1 MKKTELY
8 GITNIDEIHLLINRF
23 YNLYLSHIENGFEFP
38 LGLKEQFVIELVG
51 KYLLYPEKE
60 SLKLLENPND
70 LFIDDLD
77 EDSDILLI
85 NGVKTT
91 LLGQLVKDKNEILE
105 QGSSVT
111 SDEYYENIDYIFDSI
126 IENHLENNLD
136 YDLELNEN
144 DFIENVSSSNQED
157 SKENKQI
164 EKLTD
169 YESEDINKSEF
180 PDFAKYIQNKISEFD
195 SLEKDKSNELVKDT
209 EGKLDS
215 SSDVED
221 NKKTKDFIK
230 ETKTKINDFYKR
242 EDVQDAKNQLEQQ
255 IKSILDLGKSKL
267 SDLTNEKELPLD
279 FIPMDKNSKED
290 IESSE
295 ANFIDELLYKIFNDD
310 ITTIE
315 QEDISIGAGYILNNG
330 QKSELELGIKSYS
343 YGNYLVLTSPQKLV
357 IDSNNKHFETLGTDG
372 SQVLYYYLVLAK

>member
-1 MKKTELY
+1 MKNTELY

-70 LFIDDLD
+70 LFIDDSD

-105 QGSSVT
+105 QGSSLT

-126 IENHLENNLD
+126 IENHLENYLD
-136 YDLELNEN
+136 YDIELNEN
-144 DFIENVSSSNQED
+144 DSIENVNYSNQKD

-164 EKLTD
+164 ENLITS
-169 YESEDINKSEF
+169 EAEDINKYGFS
-180 PDFAKYIQNKISEFD
+180 DFAKYIHDKISEID
-195 SLEKDKSNELVKDT
+195 SLEKDKSNELIKDT
-209 EGKLDS
+209 EGKLENS
-215 SSDVED
+215 SNIEDMKED
-221 NKKTKDFIK
+221 NKKPKEFIK
-230 ETKTKINDFYKR
+230 ETKTKIDDFYNR
-242 EDVQDAKNQLEQQ
+242 EDVQDVKNQLEQQ
-255 IKSILDLGKSKL
+255 LKSIFDFGKSKL
-267 SDLTNEKELPLD
+267 SEFTNEKEPSLD
-279 FIPMDKNSKED
+279 FDNTSKEN

-295 ANFIDELLYKIFNDD
+295 ANFIDELLFKIFNED
-310 ITTIE
+310 INTIE
-315 QEDISIGAGYILNNG
+315 QEDISIAVGYILNNG
-330 QKSELELGIKSYS
+330 QKSELGMGIKSYS
-343 YGNYLVLTSPQKLV
+343 YGIYLVLTSPQKLV
-357 IDSNNKHFETLGTDG
+357 IDNKHFKSLRTYG
-372 SQVLYYYLVLAK
+372 SQVLHYYLVLAQ

>member
-105 QGSSVT
+105 QGSSIT
-111 SDEYYENIDYIFDSI
+111 TDEYYEKIDYIFDSI

-136 YDLELNEN
+136 YDLENNLDYDLELNEN
-144 DFIENVSSSNQED
+144 DSIENVNYFNQED

-164 EKLTD
+164 EKL
-169 YESEDINKSEF
+169 IN
-180 PDFAKYIQNKISEFD
+180 
-195 SLEKDKSNELVKDT
+195 SLGKDKSNELVKDT

-267 SDLTNEKELPLD
+267 SEFTSEKEPPLD
-279 FIPMDKNSKED
+279 FISMDNPSKED
-290 IESSE
+290 LESSE

-330 QKSELELGIKSYS
+330 KKSELELGIKSYS
-343 YGNYLVLTSPQKLV
+343 YGRYLVLTSPQKLV

>member
-38 LGLKEQFVIELVG
+38 LDLKEEFVIELVG

-70 LFIDDLD
+70 LFINDSD

-105 QGSSVT
+105 KGSSVT

-136 YDLELNEN
+136 YDVELDEN
-144 DFIENVSSSNQED
+144 DFIENVDYSNQED

-164 EKLTD
+164 EKL
-169 YESEDINKSEF
+169 IN
-180 PDFAKYIQNKISEFD
+180 
-195 SLEKDKSNELVKDT
+195 SLGKDKSNELVKDT
-209 EGKLDS
+209 EGKLES
-215 SSDVED
+215 SSNVED
-221 NKKTKDFIK
+221 NTKTKDFIK
-230 ETKTKINDFYKR
+230 ETKTKIDDFYNR

-255 IKSILDLGKSKL
+255 IKSILDFGKSKL
-267 SDLTNEKELPLD
+267 SEFTNEKELPLD
-279 FIPMDKNSKED
+279 FISIDKNSKED

-330 QKSELELGIKSYS
+330 KKSELELGIKSYS
-343 YGNYLVLTSPQKLV
+343 YGRYLVLTSPQKLV